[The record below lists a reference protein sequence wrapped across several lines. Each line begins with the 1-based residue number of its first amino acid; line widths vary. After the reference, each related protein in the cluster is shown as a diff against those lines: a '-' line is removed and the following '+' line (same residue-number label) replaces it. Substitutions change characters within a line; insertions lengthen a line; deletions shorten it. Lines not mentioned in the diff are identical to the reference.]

1 MASYLGD
8 RAPDGALLARV
19 RDRFDESIAAQRAT
33 REAVAEPLLA
43 AARVLADAF
52 ASSHMVLLCGNG
64 GSAAD
69 SQHIAAEFISRLSPG
84 RERRALPA
92 IALTTDG
99 SVLTAHANDYSFDD
113 VFARQVEALGR
124 DGDVLIAISTSG
136 ASRNVAAAV
145 HTARSQGMRV
155 IGLFG
160 EGAPL
165 ARDVD
170 VAVLV
175 AAHTT
180 QAIQECL
187 LVIEHTLCELV
198 EELLFPVTQPF
209 VVPAVVTQ

>member
-1 MASYLGD
+1 MARYLGG

-19 RDRFDESIAAQRAT
+19 RDRFDESIAAQQAT
-33 REAVAEPLLA
+33 REAAAEPLIA
-43 AARVLADAF
+43 AAHLLADAF
-52 ASSHMVLLCGNG
+52 ATGHVVLLCGNG

-69 SQHIAAEFISRLSPG
+69 SQHIAAEFISRLGPG

-99 SVLTAHANDYSFDD
+99 SVLTAHANDYSFDT

-124 DGDVLIAISTSG
+124 AGDVLIAISTSG

-145 HTARSQGMRV
+145 HTGRAQGMRV

-165 ARDVD
+165 AHDVD

-175 AAHTT
+175 TARST
-180 QAIQECL
+180 QAVQECL
-187 LVIEHTLCELV
+187 LVLEHTLCELV
-198 EELLFPVTQPF
+198 EELLFPVTAAIAL
-209 VVPAVVTQ
+209 PAVLTQ